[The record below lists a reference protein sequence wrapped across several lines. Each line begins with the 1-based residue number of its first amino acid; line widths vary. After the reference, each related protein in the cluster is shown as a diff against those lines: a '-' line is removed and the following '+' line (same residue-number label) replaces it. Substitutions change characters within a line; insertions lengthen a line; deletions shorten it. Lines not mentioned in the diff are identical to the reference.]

1 MEKII
6 RICEITGRVNEI
18 AVNLDTA
25 TAMAMVAQLNADD
38 ELATYVRV
46 VAK

>member
-6 RICEITGRVNEI
+6 RICEITGKVSIVAE
-18 AVNLDTA
+18 NLDTA
-25 TAMAMVAQLNADD
+25 TAMEKVKELSKKDD
-38 ELATYVRV
+38 LAIYRRV